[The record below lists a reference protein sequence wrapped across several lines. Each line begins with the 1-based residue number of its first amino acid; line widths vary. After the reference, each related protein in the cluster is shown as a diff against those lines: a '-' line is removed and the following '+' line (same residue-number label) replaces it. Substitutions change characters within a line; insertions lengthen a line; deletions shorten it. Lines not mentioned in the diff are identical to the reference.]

1 MAIGPAI
8 QYGMMIVK
16 GMRENV
22 LAQWYSVSISQ
33 VVAPRWVR
41 KETPADH
48 SGEVLGLC
56 ITGMACSV
64 HLCILK
70 VGCSDGFGH
79 SGEVLGLCIT
89 GVGC

>member
-1 MAIGPAI
+1 
-8 QYGMMIVK
+8 
-16 GMRENV
+16 MREREH
-22 LAQWYSVSISQ
+22 VSTMIQRLNFQ

-48 SGEVLGLC
+48 SREVLGLY
-56 ITGMACSV
+56 ITMLACSV